1 MAETEV
7 VRQFLCDVADHVEG
21 IKPLPDPKS
30 AAELLRMFANSEPAP
45 DGGWKEPK
53 GEKDETDH

>member
-7 VRQFLCDVADHVEG
+7 VRQFFLNVGDHVEG

-30 AAELLRMFANSEPAP
+30 AAELLRVIANSEPAP

-53 GEKDETDH
+53 EKT